1 MNTGITQI
9 QTMDSNNSR
18 AENWHQILFEYVRDG
33 IFILTPEG
41 NFIDVNTAACSLL
54 GYSKDAFLTLN
65 FTDVL
70 SEQEISKLPEYY
82 EELLEKKYCISEWEL
97 KCNDA
102 NLIFTEIASQV
113 FPDGNI
119 LSFVRDISARKET
132 EEELIRSYEEIQ
144 INRELVEEN
153 AAELARLNE
162 KLTQSEIELTEMNA
176 SKDKFFSIVAHDLKS
191 PFQGLIG
198 FADILME
205 DFDEMEAEQTKYFIK
220 EINAST
226 KNVYKLIEQLLD
238 WSRIQLGKM
247 PFEPENFYIVKSIEF
262 IMNLVKANA
271 IKKEITISQS
281 VPDGHLVFADEKM
294 INSVFENLISNAI
307 KFTKRNGNIT
317 ISSVEKDDKVFI
329 TVKDTGIGIDSEAL
343 DKIFRIDSNHTT
355 KGTESESGTGLGLLL
370 CKELVEKNGG
380 TIEVQSKPGVGT
392 SIIFSLPKGK

>member
-1 MNTGITQI
+1 MYNTAN
-9 QTMDSNNSR
+9 QTDAIDSMHNKT
-18 AENWHQILFEYVRDG
+18 ENYYKILSEFVRDG

-41 NFIDVNTAACSLL
+41 NFIEVNSTACNML
-54 GYSKDAFLTLN
+54 GYSKEEILALT
-65 FTDVL
+65 FPDIL
-70 SEQEISKLPEYY
+70 SEQEISKLQSYY
-82 EELLEKKYCISEWEL
+82 DDLKNKKYSVSEWGL

-102 NLIFTEIASQV
+102 NLIFTEIAAQV
-113 FPDGNI
+113 LSDGNI

-132 EEELIRSYEEIQ
+132 EEELMRSYEEIQ

-153 AAELARLNE
+153 AAELAQLNE
-162 KLTQSEIELTEMNA
+162 KLIQSEIELTEMNA

-205 DFDEMEAEQTKYFIK
+205 DFDEMETEQTKYFIK

-247 PFEPENFYIVKSIEF
+247 PFEPENFFIVQSIEF
-262 IMNLVKANA
+262 ILNLVKANA

-281 VPDGHLVFADEKM
+281 VPDGQLVFADEKM

-307 KFTKRNGNIT
+307 KFTKRNGKIT
-317 ISSVEKDDKVFI
+317 ISSVENDDKVI
-329 TVKDTGIGIDSEAL
+329 LTVNDTGIGIDSEAL

-370 CKELVEKNGG
+370 CKELIEKNGG
-380 TIEVQSKPGVGT
+380 SIQVQSQLGVGT